1 MTMQVVRTG
10 KGVECLLLEGSH
22 SAQRSRVRFGSL
34 DYIQESLPASQ
45 SAALD
50 ALGGG
55 LRDTSVVSVLV
66 KSPAEEQRSSS
77 SETSLLMRYMP
88 CSSHVQWKAGLCIL
102 EPEKQVRPGEDA

>member
-1 MTMQVVRTG
+1 M
-10 KGVECLLLEGSH
+10 LLDGRH

-45 SAALD
+45 SAALE

-66 KSPAEEQRSSS
+66 KAPAEEQHSSPSES
-77 SETSLLMRYMP
+77 SPLMRYML
-88 CSSHVQWKAGLCIL
+88 CSSDVH
-102 EPEKQVRPGEDA
+102 

>member
-1 MTMQVVRTG
+1 MTMQVLWTG
-10 KGVECLLLEGSH
+10 KGVECMLLEGSH

-34 DYIQESLPASQ
+34 DYIQQSLPASQ

-66 KSPAEEQRSSS
+66 KTPAEEQHSSP
-77 SETSLLMRYMP
+77 SESSLLMRYM
-88 CSSHVQWKAGLCIL
+88 L
-102 EPEKQVRPGEDA
+102 